1 VFSSNGS
8 RGGRTA
14 AAFDSFGPSQLGI
27 TDCEMASQ
35 ETQQARACVQE
46 MGKNRLNAAKQGE
59 TETKRKQGR
68 NSLSLS
74 TKKDR
79 KRTRKPPTLLP
90 AIFVDVDGFSFH
102 RVDLS
107 GFETNE
113 DPWPRKER
121 LLVCIGGNF
130 IITLRKQEP

>member
-1 VFSSNGS
+1 MFSSNGS

-68 NSLSLS
+68 DSLFLS
-74 TKKDR
+74 TKKDEKGR
-79 KRTRKPPTLLP
+79 ANLP
-90 AIFVDVDGFSFH
+90 HYYRRYSLMSMASHFTEWI
-102 RVDLS
+102 
-107 GFETNE
+107 
-113 DPWPRKER
+113 
-121 LLVCIGGNF
+121 
-130 IITLRKQEP
+130 